1 MKNNDFSKEYEV
13 MYRDSDYRLR
23 CKLTAIADYFCEVGN
38 IQAETI
44 GDTIDFA
51 YSHGCAWVFYKYDI
65 KIHRYP
71 KYREKII
78 VKTMPI
84 GFKRFYAYR
93 GYEIRSEEGELL
105 AEGLALF
112 FLINIERRRPMRI
125 LKEQYDMYGEE
136 GDMKESLDMEK
147 IEKLTREDNF
157 KEFQIRYSDID
168 SNTHVNN
175 VRYMEWAIESIP
187 LEIAKNYELKRIKVA
202 FEKESKY
209 GDRIH
214 VSAQIE
220 EREDDLVTL
229 HKICNSNGE
238 ELTLLEAHWDKINN

>member
-1 MKNNDFSKEYEV
+1 MDKYFSKEYEV
-13 MYRDSDYRLR
+13 MYRDSDYKLR
-23 CKLTAIADYFCEVGN
+23 CKFTSIADYFCEVGN
-38 IQAETI
+38 IQAEML
-44 GDTIDFA
+44 GDTIDFTLA
-51 YSHGCAWVFYKYDI
+51 HGCAWVFYKYDI

-78 VKTMPI
+78 LKTKAI
-84 GFKRFYAYR
+84 GFKRFYAFR

-112 FLINIERRRPMRI
+112 FLINIEKRRPTRI
-125 LKEQYDMYGEE
+125 LKEQYCMYNVE
-136 GDMKESLDMEK
+136 GDLDKVIEMENV
-147 IEKLTREDNF
+147 EKLTREDNF

-175 VRYMEWAIESIP
+175 VRYMEWAIESVPID
-187 LEIAKNYELKRIKVA
+187 IAKNYELKRMKLI

-209 GDRIH
+209 GDKIH

-220 EREDDLVTL
+220 KRENDLITL
-229 HKICNSNGE
+229 HRIYNSNGE
-238 ELTLLEAHWDKINN
+238 ELTLIEAHWDKVEE